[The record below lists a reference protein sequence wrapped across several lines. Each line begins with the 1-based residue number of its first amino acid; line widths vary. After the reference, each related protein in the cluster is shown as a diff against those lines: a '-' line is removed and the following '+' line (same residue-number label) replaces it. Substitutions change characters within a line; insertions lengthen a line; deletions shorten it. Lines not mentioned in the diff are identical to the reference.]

1 MTNIFFVSTS
11 ICVLIWEKSYELLL
25 SVKWGVRKWN
35 IHVPRDVGKLF
46 ECVIF
51 GMALNAKFNQI
62 PYQF

>member
-1 MTNIFFVSTS
+1 M
-11 ICVLIWEKSYELLL
+11 LIWEKSYELLL